1 MINFSIAVLALI
13 ILVCIGI
20 PVAYSMGI
28 SSVFYILLVDPQYLE
43 VLPNR
48 SITGVNNFLLLA
60 IPFFI
65 LAAEIMGKSGLTSKL
80 FNFVRI
86 FVGRFQGG
94 FRLCDRGRF
103 RTRCDRDPG
112 DDRRGLR

>member
-48 SITGVNNFLLLA
+48 
-60 IPFFI
+60 
-65 LAAEIMGKSGLTSKL
+65 
-80 FNFVRI
+80 
-86 FVGRFQGG
+86 
-94 FRLCDRGRF
+94 
-103 RTRCDRDPG
+103 
-112 DDRRGLR
+112 